1 MDGLADFLPQNGQ
14 KGHFKAITAKSE
26 LQRIYIILAWPSFI
40 DSFPYP
46 GQLGQSPFSQG
57 FPNSKK
63 SPTPMWRSYNFIAAR
78 CNVEQVFKPVFFK
91 IMTWPKSLA
100 MGLELSKLARIRN

>member
-1 MDGLADFLPQNGQ
+1 MILSLDLFVAADERQHDHVDEGDDDVDDVDVFYVYYIP
-14 KGHFKAITAKSE
+14 KMSMS
-26 LQRIYIILAWPSFI
+26 LQRIYIMLAWPSFN

-63 SPTPMWRSYNFIAAR
+63 
-78 CNVEQVFKPVFFK
+78 
-91 IMTWPKSLA
+91 
-100 MGLELSKLARIRN
+100 ELIL